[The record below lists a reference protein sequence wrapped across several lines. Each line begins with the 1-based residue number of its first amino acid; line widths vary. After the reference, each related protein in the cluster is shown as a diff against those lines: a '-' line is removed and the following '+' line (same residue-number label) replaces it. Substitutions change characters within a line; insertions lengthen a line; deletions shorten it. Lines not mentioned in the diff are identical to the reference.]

1 MLYLPYLSPEAQ
13 ALVRSG
19 RHAYRPSEEDRERV
33 LVALRGR
40 LRDPVALG
48 VAASRS
54 FAVSA
59 RAAARRVL
67 QSCS

>member
-13 ALVRSG
+13 ALLRSA
-19 RHAYRPSEEDRERV
+19 RHAYRPTEADRERV

-40 LRDPVALG
+40 LCDPGALG

-54 FAVSA
+54 FAVCA
-59 RAAARRVL
+59 QAAARRTL
-67 QSCS
+67 QRCS